1 LEGITVKTKN
11 ILVLASSLLLFTARV
26 SAERGDPEAP
36 GYNLEPGFPTDLV
49 DAYAIEPRSLVAQG
63 VVRYERTDNDR
74 DHFAFRPKVAYGIA
88 PFAHLEVSVPIFTG
102 NADRTG
108 SGDIRLGGHY
118 QFLDEKGLVPA
129 LAILGSADIPT
140 GKDSAGLDTTVTL
153 AATRALPI
161 FGGDAN
167 DRIHF
172 NISWL
177 HNAGHRSFEREHY
190 YRAAFGYSREL
201 VHNWTGV
208 IDFVREEY
216 RIKEMEANILEGGA
230 LYHLDDHIAMSFSA
244 GVGIS
249 AESPDFRL
257 GAGFQWTF

>member
-1 LEGITVKTKN
+1 MKTTT
-11 ILVLASSLLLFTARV
+11 ILLCASALLLFAVTV

-49 DAYAIEPRSLVAQG
+49 DAYAIEPKSFIAQG
-63 VVRYERTDNDR
+63 AVRYERTDNDR
-74 DHFAFRPKVAYGIA
+74 DLFTFRPKVLYGIA
-88 PFAHLEVSVPIFTG
+88 PFAHLEASVPVYTG

-201 VHNWTGV
+201 VHNWIGV

-230 LYHLDDHIAMSFSA
+230 LYHLDDHIALSFNA
-244 GVGIS
+244 GVGIA